1 MSFEYV
7 IWVSPWGYEKLYSI
21 MNETGATTV
30 KQALKKLLLE
40 GVQDE
45 GVVARALALAER
57 REAVRY
63 GPRAAG

>member
-1 MSFEYV
+1 MSFEYI

-40 GVQDE
+40 GAEDD
-45 GVVARALALAER
+45 GVVARALALCEK
-57 REAVRY
+57 REAAKF
-63 GPRAAG
+63 GPV